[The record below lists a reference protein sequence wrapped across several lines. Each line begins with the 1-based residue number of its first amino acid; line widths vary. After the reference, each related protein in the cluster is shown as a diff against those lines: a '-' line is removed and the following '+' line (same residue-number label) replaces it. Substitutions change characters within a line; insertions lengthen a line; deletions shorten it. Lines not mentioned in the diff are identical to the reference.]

1 MLSSKKENFQEIS
14 EIEYKNLKKIF
25 KKYTNLYK
33 SLYLFDPVLASEFKN
48 KNELYMNEKFKKVKK
63 DHTHSDSQNSCC
75 SGKITNKSKLLKFI
89 LLTKL

>member
-48 KNELYMNEKFKKVKK
+48 KNELYMNEKF
-63 DHTHSDSQNSCC
+63 
-75 SGKITNKSKLLKFI
+75 
-89 LLTKL
+89 